1 MEYPDEYLGPPP
13 PKRSSDMRLV
23 SPEYL
28 EKLEQERDEARE
40 WAIRMM
46 RRGKRK
52 KKWERVYKHRAER
65 RLRQIS
71 SLQAELVALKAKR
84 CETCKSW
91 DGDGLGG
98 VLRVERR
105 PLSDT

>member
-1 MEYPDEYLGPPP
+1 MGYPYDA
-13 PKRSSDMRLV
+13 V
-23 SPEYL
+23 
-28 EKLEQERDEARE
+28 
-40 WAIRMM
+40 
-46 RRGKRK
+46 GKRK
-52 KKWERVYKHRAER
+52 KTWERVYKHRAER

-98 VLRVERR
+98 GILRVERR